1 MNLEEYQKEKLSNLI
16 SQIYTAFTPLFK
28 NKMAEHLLS
37 NGIIVPLFT
46 IGDTVWIR
54 DMHNNVSS
62 HKITGL
68 DIMSDEFVKPIFQYY
83 YQDDIDYRKLHMFT
97 NEDVGKV
104 AFFTKEEAKTDE
116 EKNKI
121 LKELQTKYST
131 NKSHTHIKSDT
142 RPTDILYL
150 VTIKEDYIH
159 KLSGTTIQKGFC
171 GYEVNQT
178 GKNIYFE
185 LYETNALVII
195 PHQWIEIMAPVKV
208 EPKDIKES
216 ENVQK

>member
-1 MNLEEYQKEKLSNLI
+1 MNNEEKCPICGYKLNQCQCYYGGSCHPDRSKRKTVVKDHLYLFSKTQVAHIINLEKRWQTSY
-16 SQIYTAFTPLFK
+16 
-28 NKMAEHLLS
+28 
-37 NGIIVPLFT
+37 G
-46 IGDTVWIR
+46 
-54 DMHNNVSS
+54 
-62 HKITGL
+62 
-68 DIMSDEFVKPIFQYY
+68 
-83 YQDDIDYRKLHMFT
+83 
-97 NEDVGKV
+97 
-104 AFFTKEEAKTDE
+104 DE

-131 NKSHTHIKSDT
+131 NKSHTHTKSDT

-159 KLSGTTIQKGFC
+159 KLSGTTIQKSFC

-208 EPKDIKES
+208 QPIDIEES
-216 ENVQK
+216 EDVQK